1 VTAAAHPQLRLRGVI
16 AALVTPF
23 HPDGTLDLASF
34 DAQVAHVLAG
44 GVHGVVLN
52 GTTGESPTVRWHEV
66 ETLLPRLRRAVTAS
80 GRAVPLIVGTGTAD
94 TAESCDRTARARE
107 AGADAALAV
116 TPYYS
121 RPSAAGVL
129 AHYEAVAAIGLP
141 LVAYHIP
148 SRTGLSLTADE
159 LLAILR
165 VPGVVALKESSNGV
179 SMTLALT
186 SGLKDLAPAARPSLL
201 CGDDALF
208 LPALAAGASGGLL
221 ASASLV
227 PRELV
232 RLFEAYVAGKNELA
246 LAHATRLAPLLAG
259 LYREPNPAPLKAAL
273 AARGVIATARLRLPL
288 LTASAGLTAELTS
301 ALAAL
306 DEEVPTAV
314 SP

>member
-1 VTAAAHPQLRLRGVI
+1 MTLASARLAPRLRGVI

-23 HPDGTLDLASF
+23 HSDGTLDLASF

-44 GVHGVVLN
+44 GVHAVVLN
-52 GTTGESPTVRWHEV
+52 GTTGESPTVRWQEV
-66 ETLLPRLRRAVTAS
+66 ETLLPRLRGAVAES
-80 GRAVPLIVGTGTAD
+80 GREVPIIVGTGTAD
-94 TAESCDRTARARE
+94 TAESCDRTARARLG
-107 AGADAALAV
+107 GADAALAV

-129 AHYEAVAAIGLP
+129 AHYEALAAVGLP

-148 SRTGLSLTADE
+148 SRTGLALTAGE
-159 LLAILR
+159 LLAVLR
-165 VPGVVALKESSNGV
+165 VPGVVALKESSGNV

-186 SGLKDLAPAARPSLL
+186 SGMKELAPALRPSLL

-232 RLFEAYVAGKNELA
+232 RLFEAHVAGKNELA
-246 LAHATRLAPLLAG
+246 LARAARLAPLLAG

-273 AARGVIATARLRLPL
+273 AARGVIATSHLRLPL
-288 LTASAGLTAELTS
+288 VTASAGLTADLVS
-301 ALAAL
+301 ALDAL
-306 DEEVPTAV
+306 DAEVRPR
-314 SP
+314 